1 MITNQVKTEILLNR
15 ISMIILASLCISI
28 IALLM
33 NYFETGHVENIQ
45 IFIVS
50 ILAILT
56 SVFSITNYKF
66 IK

>member
-1 MITNQVKTEILLNR
+1 
-15 ISMIILASLCISI
+15 
-28 IALLM
+28 M

-66 IK
+66 IKKG